1 MSSKHNDWIN
11 IPLIEEDH
19 QIDLGEL
26 RIFATLEID
35 YNGAPFYTVTHY
47 TFRDQRF
54 DYGIYNPTKLD
65 VQIED
70 AALRYWTDERIAQI
84 FADHDA
90 GLANARK
97 LAREQRAEY
106 QAYMEAVL

>member
-1 MSSKHNDWIN
+1 MGSKYNDWIN
-11 IPLIEEDH
+11 IPLIEEDY

-47 TFRDQRF
+47 TFRDQKF

-65 VQIED
+65 LQIED
-70 AALRYWTDERIAQI
+70 AALRYWTDDRIRQI
-84 FADHDA
+84 FAAYDA
-90 GLANARK
+90 GLDHQ
-97 LAREQRAEY
+97 LEVAREVRDENRAY
-106 QAYMEAVL
+106 QEAVL